1 MSTPAPPRQAG
12 RVPGRTRPWPP
23 ALSAVPALVFALLT
37 WQVLADGPLLRTDER
52 VSRWLVRPDRAGELL
67 SDLGDVQVALPVL
80 LVVAAYVARRGRAA
94 GLARWWLPPVAAL
107 VCLALVPLVVVPV
120 KDWTDRPG
128 TPVEPPATGYFPSG
142 HTATALLAYGGA
154 VLVLLPWLRSGRARR
169 GAVAA
174 GALLVLGVS
183 YGLVRR
189 GFHWPLDV
197 VASWCLGAV
206 LLGALG
212 RVVRRAQADHAKPAH
227 PGPALLRPG
236 QTSPPGAAPTVD
248 PERHSTSPMRKGRDS
263 HMPQEPVVGAAHA
276 FWLAGRQA
284 TGTDTFE
291 VTSPWDGRTVA
302 TVSVPTDAQTEEAVA
317 AAYAVREDFAATPA
331 HVRAAALDHV
341 SRRLAER
348 TEEIARL
355 ISAENGKPIKWA
367 RGEVGRAVSVFRF
380 AAEEAR
386 RFNGGEAQRLD
397 TDAGGQGRLA
407 LTRRFP
413 KGVVLGIAPFNF
425 PLNLCAHKVAPA
437 IAAGAPIILKP
448 APATPLS
455 GLILGELL
463 AETDLPAGSWSIL
476 PVPNDRMAD
485 LVQDE
490 RLPVISF
497 TGSEKVGYAIM
508 DSVPRKHCTLELGG
522 NGAAVVLADYASDAD
537 LDWAA
542 TRIAT
547 FSNYQGGQSCI
558 SVQRVIADAAVY
570 DRLLPR
576 IVAAVEAQVTGDPA
590 DDATDVGPLVSED
603 AAKRV
608 ESWVSEAVEAGAQLL
623 TGGKRDGASYAPT
636 VLTDVPAGTTLSCEE
651 VFGPVLTV
659 QKVDG
664 EAEAFAAV
672 NDSKYGLQAGVFT
685 HDLQVAFR
693 AHRALEVGGV
703 VIGDVPSYRADQ
715 MPYGGAK
722 QSGVGREGVRFAMED
737 YTYERVLVLTG
748 LAL

>member
-1 MSTPAPPRQAG
+1 M
-12 RVPGRTRPWPP
+12 
-23 ALSAVPALVFALLT
+23 
-37 WQVLADGPLLRTDER
+37 
-52 VSRWLVRPDRAGELL
+52 
-67 SDLGDVQVALPVL
+67 
-80 LVVAAYVARRGRAA
+80 
-94 GLARWWLPPVAAL
+94 
-107 VCLALVPLVVVPV
+107 
-120 KDWTDRPG
+120 
-128 TPVEPPATGYFPSG
+128 
-142 HTATALLAYGGA
+142 TAT
-154 VLVLLPWLRSGRARR
+154 
-169 GAVAA
+169 
-174 GALLVLGVS
+174 
-183 YGLVRR
+183 
-189 GFHWPLDV
+189 
-197 VASWCLGAV
+197 
-206 LLGALG
+206 
-212 RVVRRAQADHAKPAH
+212 
-227 PGPALLRPG
+227 
-236 QTSPPGAAPTVD
+236 
-248 PERHSTSPMRKGRDS
+248 
-263 HMPQEPVVGAAHA
+263 HA

-284 TGTDTFE
+284 TGEDTFD
-291 VTSPWDGRTVA
+291 VTNPWDARLVGK
-302 TVSVPTDAQTEEAVA
+302 VSVPTDAQVEEAVA
-317 AAYAVREDFAATPA
+317 AAYAVRDEFAATPA

-380 AAEEAR
+380 AAEESR
-386 RFNGGEAQRLD
+386 RFNSGEAQRLD
-397 TDAGGQGRLA
+397 TDLGGQGRLA

-425 PLNLCAHKVAPA
+425 PLNLCAHKIAPA
-437 IAAGAPIILKP
+437 IAAGVPIILKP

-455 GLILGELL
+455 GLIIGDLL
-463 AETDLPAGSWSIL
+463 AETTGLPAGSWSIL
-476 PVPNDRMAD
+476 PVANDKMAA

-497 TGSEKVGYAIM
+497 TGSEKVGYSIM

-522 NGAAVVLADYASDAD
+522 NGAAVVLGDYASDAD

-576 IVAAVEAQVTGDPA
+576 IVAAVEAQVTGDPT
-590 DDATDVGPLVSED
+590 DDSTDVGPLVSE
-603 AAKRV
+603 AAAERV
-608 ESWVSEAVEAGAQLL
+608 EAWVKEAVEAGATLV
-623 TGGKRDGASYAPT
+623 TGGDRDGASFAPT
-636 VLTDVPAGTTLSCEE
+636 VLTDVPEDTTLSCEE
-651 VFGPVLTV
+651 IFGPVLTV
-659 QKVDG
+659 QKVHG

-672 NDSKYGLQAGVFT
+672 NASKYGLQAGVFT
-685 HDLQVAFR
+685 HDLQGAFR

-715 MPYGGAK
+715 MPYGGVK
-722 QSGVGREGVRFAMED
+722 QSGVGREGVKFAMDD